1 MRLLLDVACN
11 GWCGLS
17 YFVMYN
23 MSTFQTVSMCFTT
36 SSCFMLPHYEWCWWI
51 LSFLYFCLDGL
62 LDDIVIVL
70 GAETGDRSFDFILPR
85 SVDGVIVLSTY
96 LLLLVTPF

>member
-1 MRLLLDVACN
+1 MVLVDFL
-11 GWCGLS
+11 
-17 YFVMYN
+17 
-23 MSTFQTVSMCFTT
+23 
-36 SSCFMLPHYEWCWWI
+36 I
-51 LSFLYFCLDGL
+51 LYFCLDGL